1 MVMSSPLPPPP
12 STPGPSPVP
21 LPEAAQRRI
30 DDLRRRAA
38 TGRTLAT
45 TDLSVDELLL
55 VHEAGFDPVGMVMGS
70 SVYHLGFQWNS
81 VNRSQEM
88 GVLTAAM
95 YNARELAMSRMEA
108 EAAAL
113 GADGV
118 VGVDLEIRFMNWG
131 EAVGEFT
138 AIGTAVR
145 SRSGGSWRQPNG
157 LPFTSDLSGQAFWK
171 LVRTGYRPLSLVLG
185 NCVYHVG
192 RQRMGLLG
200 QWRNR
205 EMDVYTQCLYEAREL
220 AMSRMQAEAEQLGA
234 QVVVESRI
242 THHNHIWESHVM
254 EFLAI
259 GTAAA
264 AISETHEYPQPAVV
278 ISVDSRS

>member
-1 MVMSSPLPPPP
+1 MPPPP
-12 STPGPSPVP
+12 PVP

-30 DDLRRRAA
+30 ADLRQRAA
-38 TGRTLAT
+38 AGRALAT
-45 TDLSVDELLL
+45 TDLSVDELML

-81 VNRSQEM
+81 VNKSQEM
-88 GVLTAAM
+88 EVLTAAM

-108 EAAAL
+108 EASAL

-118 VGVDLEIRFMNWG
+118 VGVNLDIRFMEWG
-131 EAVGEFT
+131 ESVAEFT

-145 SRSGGSWRQPNG
+145 SLVGGTWKQPNG

-171 LVRTGYRPLSLVLG
+171 LVRTGYRPLGLVLG

-192 RQRMGLLG
+192 RQKVGMFGG
-200 QWRNR
+200 WKNR

-242 THHNHIWESHVM
+242 THHNHIWQSHVM
-254 EFLAI
+254 EFFAI
-259 GTAAA
+259 GTAATSR
-264 AISETHEYPQPAVV
+264 SEAHEYPQPQVV
-278 ISVDSRS
+278 VSVDSRM

>member
-1 MVMSSPLPPPP
+1 MAIPPPP
-12 STPGPSPVP
+12 PPVS

-30 DDLRRRAA
+30 ADLRQRASS
-38 TGRTLAT
+38 GRAIAT
-45 TDLSVDELLL
+45 TDLSVDELML
-55 VHEAGFDPVGMVMGS
+55 VHEVGFDPVGMVMGS
-70 SVYHLGFQWNS
+70 SVYHLGFQWSGINT
-81 VNRSQEM
+81 SQEM

-113 GADGV
+113 DADGV
-118 VGVDLEIRFMNWG
+118 VGVDLDIRFMNWG

-145 SRSGGSWRQPNG
+145 SRTGGSWRQPNG

-171 LVRTGYRPLSLVLG
+171 LLRTGYRPLGLVLG

-192 RQRMGLLG
+192 RQRMGMFSA
-200 QWRNR
+200 WKNR

-254 EFLAI
+254 EFFAI
-259 GTAAA
+259 GTAAG
-264 AISETHEYPQPAVV
+264 SLSDTHEYPQPQVV
-278 ISVDSRS
+278 VSVDTRM

>member
-1 MVMSSPLPPPP
+1 MTTIPPPP
-12 STPGPSPVP
+12 PVS

-30 DDLRRRAA
+30 DDLRRRASA
-38 TGRTLAT
+38 GRALAT
-45 TDLSVDELLL
+45 TDLSVDELML

-88 GVLTAAM
+88 EVLTAAM

-108 EAAAL
+108 EASAL
-113 GADGV
+113 DADGV
-118 VGVDLEIRFMNWG
+118 VGVNLDIRFMNWG

-138 AIGTAVR
+138 AVGTAVR
-145 SRSGGSWRQPNG
+145 SRAGGEWRQPNG

-171 LVRTGYRPLSLVLG
+171 LMRTGYRPLGLVLG

-192 RQRMGLLG
+192 RQKMGLLG
-200 QWRNR
+200 GWKNK

-234 QVVVESRI
+234 QVVVEARI
-242 THHNHIWESHVM
+242 THHQHIWESHVM
-254 EFLAI
+254 EFFAI
-259 GTAAA
+259 GTAAT
-264 AISETHEYPQPAVV
+264 SLSDTHEYPQPQVV
-278 ISVDSRS
+278 VSVDNRM